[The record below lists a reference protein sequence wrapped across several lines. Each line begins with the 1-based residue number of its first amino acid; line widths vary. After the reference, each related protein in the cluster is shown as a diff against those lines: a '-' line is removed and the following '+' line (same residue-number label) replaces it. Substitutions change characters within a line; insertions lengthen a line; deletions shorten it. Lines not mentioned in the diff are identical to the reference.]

1 MKKLLAGLLSLVMT
15 ATVVATPL
23 GESISTKLANTSIS
37 AKAETVT
44 NFNYDDPDIF
54 VADAILGLAKIDGN
68 KISPFGNLG
77 MVVSQTD
84 WTYKQLA
91 EGLIDDEWRLGS
103 AIFWQNTSKALKFDI
118 AGIANWQQVMY
129 EELLMDYLT
138 YSCQTE
144 EFKSNFVDQSMKFA
158 KELTDK
164 LVEPMEGKDLREALK
179 SMSIPEAEKFLKT
192 NGYYKKLSDYN
203 TVLNGITDGITT
215 CSDYIKR
222 VSTALAMADVN
233 QSRIDFLKK
242 MQEVTSDYDLY
253 RAIDKIIEYTE
264 KSKASITF
272 SKMGY
277 EMCEQILEN
286 GWSIACIAIGGS
298 LGQTMAAINL
308 GKAGL
313 NWMFNSD
320 DLSSSMMQLTII
332 HIIASYSNIARNE
345 LATDYMLDKTHENAY
360 KMNNGFLMNLNMI
373 GYASNIA
380 EKYIGEK
387 LINGAFNQLVT
398 LFPNNKNEINYNWL
412 KGCLDSDIKQCV
424 NYSNLV
430 GRWYN
435 LYTNIKGNID
445 DWYYDND
452 IHVTGVKFK
461 RKEAEYGT
469 KDSEFFFDEKAVV
482 TPTNATDK
490 RITYSSSDESVIKV
504 HNISGRMSVDFGNP
518 GTATITAKTVDGG
531 YTDTMKITI
540 VDGHGK
546 DGTPYVNDIEETQSK
561 PLSKGS
567 EFTIGK
573 LTYEV
578 TNNGEVEVDDC
589 SSSAISINIPKYV
602 AYKGYN
608 YKVISIGDKA
618 FYHCTSLASVTIPN
632 SVTNIGYRAFSDCT
646 NLTSITVDSNNK
658 KYSSQDG
665 VLFNKDKTELIK
677 YPGRNTRT
685 SYNIP
690 NSVTSIGDSAFYNC
704 ESLTSV
710 TIPNSVTIIVFE
722 TFAFCEKLTNVTIPN
737 SVTSIEDDAFYFCE
751 SLTSVTIPN
760 SVTNIGYNAFGICS
774 NLNSVTIGN
783 SVTSIGNT
791 AFYHCTSL
799 ASVTIPNS
807 VTNIGYRAFSDCTN
821 LTSITVDSN
830 NKKYSSQDG
839 VLFNKDKTE
848 LIKYP
853 GRNTRTSYNIPN
865 SVTSIGDSAFY
876 NCESLTSVTIPN
888 SVTIIVFET
897 FAFCEKLTNVT
908 IPNSVTSIEDD
919 AFYFCE
925 SLTSVTIPN
934 SVTNIGYD
942 AFDYSS
948 LKDVYYG
955 GAKEEWDKI
964 NISYSN
970 YSLKHATIHYNYKP
984 HTHSYTS
991 SVTKQPTCK
1000 ATGIRTY
1007 ICSCGDSYTETIQMT
1022 AHSYKN
1028 VTVNSTYFT
1037 KGYTGKKCSVCG
1049 TVTGKKYKALLTMA
1063 TPKASSNTT
1072 SSIKLTWSKVKDAKC
1087 YDVYQLKGNKW
1098 SKIKTVTGTSYT
1110 VPKLK
1115 SGTSYKFYVKPYTKS
1130 GSKNVYGNASKA
1142 LTTST
1147 KSSAV
1152 SLKVTAGKK
1161 KASLSWKKVTGAT
1174 NYAVYYKTSA
1184 KGKWIKLKTANNK
1197 ITSYTKTKLTSKKT
1211 YWFKVDTVRKANG
1224 KTYTTA
1230 GSTKSVKIK

>member
-632 SVTNIGYRAFSDCT
+632 SVTSIGDGAFVYCES
-646 NLTSITVDSNNK
+646 LTSITIPNSVKSIVGYPFYGTKWLKNKQNENPLVIVNGILVD
-658 KYSSQDG
+658 
-665 VLFNKDKTELIK
+665 
-677 YPGRNTRT
+677 GRTCNGKVT
-685 SYNIP
+685 IP
-690 NSVTSIGDSAFYNC
+690 NSVTSIGDGAFY
-704 ESLTSV
+704 
-710 TIPNSVTIIVFE
+710 
-722 TFAFCEKLTNVTIPN
+722 
-737 SVTSIEDDAFYFCE
+737 D
-751 SLTSVTIPN
+751 
-760 SVTNIGYNAFGICS
+760 
-774 NLNSVTIGN
+774 
-783 SVTSIGNT
+783 
-791 AFYHCTSL
+791 
-799 ASVTIPNS
+799 
-807 VTNIGYRAFSDCTN
+807 
-821 LTSITVDSN
+821 
-830 NKKYSSQDG
+830 
-839 VLFNKDKTE
+839 
-848 LIKYP
+848 
-853 GRNTRTSYNIPN
+853 
-865 SVTSIGDSAFY
+865 
-876 NCESLTSVTIPN
+876 
-888 SVTIIVFET
+888 
-897 FAFCEKLTNVT
+897 
-908 IPNSVTSIEDD
+908 
-919 AFYFCE
+919 CE